1 MKTVSQISEA
11 RIRNSMRARF
21 NPIKSLTPD
30 SLSRML
36 DEFSRGYL
44 SSAAFAWDSIEHRDD
59 MVQSVASK
67 RKRSVA
73 RLNWEILTMDQ
84 SADAIFQKQ
93 ALEYFYDNLQTTN
106 AFDCNEQGSFGLLVK
121 QMMDAIGKKY
131 AVHVIIFKTNE
142 HFNDTAL
149 PYQKLTASFRFVPLW
164 FFENTTGN
172 LRFLKDDYATT
183 GIPLDHDSWLITV
196 GDGLMESTSIAY
208 IFKHLPLRDWLV
220 YCERNGMPGVKGIT
234 DAIPGSDQWEAA
246 RDAVEDFGAE
256 FSALMSQGTTIEAID
271 LSTKGDLP
279 YPGLIDRM
287 DRAIA
292 ALWRGSDLATLSRSS
307 GVGASL
313 QADETTILLED
324 DANMISETL
333 NEQVDRRVLR
343 YLFGDVQQKAYIRL
357 ITPTSSNGKDEVA
370 IYRTLHEMGVPLAIE
385 DIREKF
391 GLPTPGPDEAILGGG
406 RSSEVPSQIPQ
417 GAPCPLTDYG
427 TLSPNR

>member
-1 MKTVSQISEA
+1 MKIVSQISEA
-11 RIRNSMRARF
+11 RIRTSMRARF
-21 NPIKSLTPD
+21 NPVKSLTPD

-44 SSAAFAWDSIEHRDD
+44 SSTALAWESIERRDD

-73 RLNWEILTMDQ
+73 RLNWEVLTIDR
-84 SADAIFQKQ
+84 SPDAILQKQ

-106 AFDCNEQGSFGLLVK
+106 AFDCNERGAFGLLVK

-131 AVHVIIFKTNE
+131 AVHEIIFKTNE
-142 HFNDTAL
+142 HFTPSL
-149 PYQKLTASFRFVPLW
+149 YPKLTASFRFVPLW

-172 LRFLKDDYATT
+172 LRFLENDYGTV
-183 GIPLDHDSWLITV
+183 GVPLDRDSWLMTV
-196 GDGLMESTSIAY
+196 GDGLMEATSIAY
-208 IFKHLPLRDWLV
+208 LFKHLPLRDWLV

-234 DAIPGSDQWEAA
+234 DAIPGSAQWEAA

-256 FSALMSQGTTIEAID
+256 FSALMSQGTNIEAID
-271 LSTKGDLP
+271 LSTKGNLP

-292 ALWRGSDLATLSRSS
+292 ALWRGSDLATLSRAS
-307 GVGASL
+307 GLGASL

-333 NEQVDRRVLR
+333 NEQVDRLVLR
-343 YLFGDVQQKAYIRL
+343 YLFGGVQQKAYIRL
-357 ITPTSSNGKDEVA
+357 IVPTSVNAKDEIAV
-370 IYRTLHEMGVPLAIE
+370 YRTLHEMGVPLAIE

-391 GLPTPGPDEAILGGG
+391 GLPTPSPDEAILEG
-406 RSSEVPSQIPQ
+406 S
-417 GAPCPLTDYG
+417 
-427 TLSPNR
+427 

>member
-1 MKTVSQISEA
+1 MKTSSQISEA
-11 RIRNSMRARF
+11 RIRISMRARF

-44 SSAAFAWDSIEHRDD
+44 SSTALTWESIEHRDD

-73 RLNWEILTMDQ
+73 RLNWEVLTIDCSPEAIL
-84 SADAIFQKQ
+84 QKQ
-93 ALEYFYDNLQTTN
+93 ALEYFYDNLQTFN
-106 AFDCNEQGSFGLLVK
+106 AFDCNERGGFGLLVK

-131 AVHVIIFKTNE
+131 AVHEIIFKINE
-142 HFNDTAL
+142 HFTPL
-149 PYQKLTASFRFVPLW
+149 PYQKLTASFHFVPLW
-164 FFENTTGN
+164 FFENTTGH
-172 LRFLKDDYATT
+172 LRFLENDYATT
-183 GIPLDHDSWLITV
+183 GTPLDRDSWLITV
-196 GDGLMESTSIAY
+196 GDGLMEATSIAY
-208 IFKHLPLRDWLV
+208 LFKHLPLRDWLV
-220 YCERNGMPGVKGIT
+220 YCERNGMPGVKGVT
-234 DAIPGSDQWEAA
+234 DAIPGSAQWEAA

-256 FSALMSQGTTIEAID
+256 FSALMSQGTNIEAID
-271 LSTKGDLP
+271 LSTKGNLP

-292 ALWRGSDLATLSRSS
+292 ALWRGSDLATLSRAS

-333 NEQVDRRVLR
+333 NEQIDRLVLR

-357 ITPTSSNGKDEVA
+357 ITPTSVNAKDEIAV
-370 IYRTLHEMGVPLAIE
+370 YRTLYEMGVPLATE

-391 GLPTPGPDEAILGGG
+391 GLPTPSPDEAILSGAASRSIEGGIL
-406 RSSEVPSQIPQ
+406 PP
-417 GAPCPLTDYG
+417 
-427 TLSPNR
+427 

>member
-1 MKTVSQISEA
+1 MKTVSQISET

-36 DEFSRGYL
+36 DEFAHGYL
-44 SSAAFAWDSIEHRDD
+44 RSAALAWDFIERRDD
-59 MVQSVASK
+59 MVQSVSSK

-73 RLNWEILTMDQ
+73 RLNWEILTSDQ
-84 SADAIFQKQ
+84 SPEAILQKQ
-93 ALEYFYDNLQTTN
+93 ALEYFYDNLQTAN
-106 AFDCNEQGSFGLLVK
+106 AFDCNEQGGFGLLIK

-131 AVHVIIFKTNE
+131 AVHEIIFKTNE
-142 HFNDTAL
+142 HFSTL
-149 PYQKLTASFRFVPLW
+149 PYQKLTASFRFVPMW

-172 LRFLKDDYATT
+172 LRFLENDYTT
-183 GIPLDHDSWLITV
+183 ASIPLDRDSWLITV
-196 GDGLMESTSIAY
+196 GDGLMEATSIAY

-220 YCERNGMPGVKGIT
+220 YCERNGMPGVKGVT
-234 DAIPGSDQWEAA
+234 DAIPGSAQWEAA

-256 FSALMSQGTTIEAID
+256 FSALMSQGTNIEAID
-271 LSTKGDLP
+271 LSTKGNLP

-287 DRAIA
+287 DRAIT
-292 ALWRGSDLATLSRSS
+292 ALWRGADLATLSRAS

-313 QADETTILLED
+313 QADETMILLED

-343 YLFGDVQQKAYIRL
+343 YLFGDAQQKAYIRL
-357 ITPTSSNGKDEVA
+357 ITPALNNGKDEIT
-370 IYRTLHEMGVPLAIE
+370 IYRILHEMGVPLAIE

-391 GLPTPGPDEAILGGG
+391 GLPTPSPDEAILGG
-406 RSSEVPSQIPQ
+406 REH
-417 GAPCPLTDYG
+417 G
-427 TLSPNR
+427 TLSRGPARE